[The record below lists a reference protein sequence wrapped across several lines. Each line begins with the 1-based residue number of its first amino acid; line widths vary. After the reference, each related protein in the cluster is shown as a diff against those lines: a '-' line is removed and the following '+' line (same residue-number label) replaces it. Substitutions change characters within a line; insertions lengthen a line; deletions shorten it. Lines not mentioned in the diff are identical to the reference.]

1 MARGVNKAILVGH
14 LGQDPEV
21 KQLPSGS
28 SVTNITVATADS
40 WTDKQ
45 GQTQERTEWHRVVM
59 FNKLAE
65 IAGQYLRKGS
75 QVYIEGSIQTRK
87 WEKDGVQRYSTE
99 IIARTMQM
107 LGSKGSTGG
116 GGDYSQQPPASNAAY
131 QPSQSPSPSPQN
143 APEPD
148 FSDLDDDLPF

>member
-21 KQLPSGS
+21 KQLPSGG

-40 WTDKQ
+40 WLDNQ
-45 GQTQERTEWHRVVM
+45 GQRQERTEWHRVVM

-87 WEKDGVQRYSTE
+87 WEKDGVTRYSTE
-99 IIARTMQM
+99 IIARSMQM
-107 LGSKGSTGG
+107 LGSKSGAT
-116 GGDYSQQPPASNAAY
+116 GGDYAQQPPAPQNNAY
-131 QPSQSPSPSPQN
+131 QASAPASPPQG